1 MIEDTFGYQGKY
13 RYRLP
18 DKRRALTGLRL
29 SNSCTEHELIPD
41 DKNAEE

>member
-13 RYRLP
+13 GYRLP

-29 SNSCTEHELIPD
+29 SINELIPD
-41 DKNAEE
+41 DGNAEE